1 MEGTISEIRLFAG
14 NFSPKYWAT
23 CSGQIMNIST
33 NQALFSL
40 LGTTYGGNGIT
51 TFALP
56 DYRGRIPV
64 GTGVA
69 QGITQFPL
77 GSLTGTNTV
86 TASSLNLPLHT
97 HVAPQA
103 SFALKSFADTGGTG
117 SPTNANL
124 ASLTGLYSAKTA
136 DSALKP
142 VTPVITVAQTGN
154 NQPITIQQPYLGMNY
169 VICLQGI
176 FPSRN

>member
-14 NFSPKYWAT
+14 NFAPKYWAT

-40 LGTTYGGNGIT
+40 LGTTYGGNGVN

-56 DYRGRIPV
+56 DYRGRIPA

-69 QGITQFPL
+69 QGINQFPL
-77 GSLTGTNTV
+77 GSLIGTNTV
-86 TASSLNLPLHT
+86 TATSLNLPSHT
-97 HVAPQA
+97 HGAQA
-103 SFALKSFADTGGTG
+103 SFALKSYSDGGGTG

-124 ASLTGLYSAKTA
+124 AALTGLYTNKAA
-136 DSALKP
+136 DSALRP
-142 VTPVITVAQTGN
+142 TIPVITVAQNGN
-154 NQPITIQQPYLGMNY
+154 NQPITIQQPYLGLNY